1 MFLTTYAFRSIFQN
15 LVDRYFPESQSQMGI
30 TLREVVAR
38 LPDGERKAIAR
49 RSRELIAEELSLQ
62 ELRKALAVTQVQVAK
77 SLGKRQ
83 DEISRIEQR
92 GDLLLST
99 LRDYVQSLGGELE
112 LLCTFK
118 NRGSVRIRTGKVAR

>member
-1 MFLTTYAFRSIFQN
+1 MTTN
-15 LVDRYFPESQSQMGI
+15 LRRIVDS
-30 TLREVVAR
+30 
-38 LPDGERKAIAR
+38 LPAGERKAITR
-49 RSRELIAEELSLQ
+49 RSRELIAEELSLR
-62 ELRKALAVTQVQVAK
+62 ELRKAMAVTQVQIAK

-118 NRGSVRIRTGKVAR
+118 NRNSVRSRTGKVAR

>member
-1 MFLTTYAFRSIFQN
+1 MSTN
-15 LVDRYFPESQSQMGI
+15 LRRIVDG
-30 TLREVVAR
+30 
-38 LPDGERKAIAR
+38 LPAGERKAITR

-62 ELRKALAVTQVQVAK
+62 ELRKAMAVTQVQIAK

-118 NRGSVRIRTGKVAR
+118 NRNAVRIRTGKVAR

>member
-1 MFLTTYAFRSIFQN
+1 MSTS
-15 LVDRYFPESQSQMGI
+15 
-30 TLREVVAR
+30 LREVVDR
-38 LPDGERKAIAR
+38 LPDGERKTIAR

-62 ELRKALAVTQVQVAK
+62 ELRKALAVTQIQVAK

>member
-1 MFLTTYAFRSIFQN
+1 MSTSLRHM
-15 LVDRYFPESQSQMGI
+15 VDGMPE
-30 TLREVVAR
+30 
-38 LPDGERKAIAR
+38 GERKAIAR
-49 RSRELIAEELSLQ
+49 RTRELISEELSLQ
-62 ELRKALAVTQVQVAK
+62 ELRKAMAVTQVQVAK

-118 NRGSVRIRTGKVAR
+118 NRGSVRIKTGKVAR

>member
-1 MFLTTYAFRSIFQN
+1 MSRA
-15 LVDRYFPESQSQMGI
+15 
-30 TLREVVAR
+30 LREVMTE
-38 LPDGERKAIAR
+38 LPASERRAIAR

-62 ELRKALAVTQVQVAK
+62 ELRKSLALTQTEVAG
-77 SLGKRQ
+77 SMRKRQ

-99 LRDYVQSLGGELE
+99 LRDYVKSLGGELE

-118 NRGSVRIRTGKVAR
+118 NRASVRIRTARVAQRRSSAGA

>member
-1 MFLTTYAFRSIFQN
+1 MSTN
-15 LVDRYFPESQSQMGI
+15 LRRVVGGLPE
-30 TLREVVAR
+30 
-38 LPDGERKAIAR
+38 GERKAIAR
-49 RSRELIAEELSLQ
+49 RSRELIAEELSLR
-62 ELRKALAVTQVQVAK
+62 ELRKAMAVTQVQIAK

-112 LLCTFK
+112 LLCTFG

>member
-1 MFLTTYAFRSIFQN
+1 MSTSLR
-15 LVDRYFPESQSQMGI
+15 LVIDQ
-30 TLREVVAR
+30 
-38 LPDGERKAIAR
+38 LPGRERKAIAR

-62 ELRKALAVTQVQVAK
+62 ELRKALAVTQVQVAE

-99 LRDYVQSLGGELE
+99 LRDYVRSLGGELE

-118 NRGSVRIRTGKVAR
+118 NRRSVRIRTGKLSR

>member
-1 MFLTTYAFRSIFQN
+1 MSRS
-15 LVDRYFPESQSQMGI
+15 
-30 TLREVVAR
+30 LREIVDQ
-38 LPDGERKAIAR
+38 LPDRDRKAIAR
-49 RSRELIAEELSLQ
+49 RTRELIAEELSLQ
-62 ELRKALAVTQVQVAK
+62 ELRKAMAVTQTQVAK

-83 DEISRIEQR
+83 DEVSRIEQR

-118 NRGSVRIRTGKVAR
+118 NRRSVRIRTGKVARAS

>member
-1 MFLTTYAFRSIFQN
+1 
-15 LVDRYFPESQSQMGI
+15 MGVN
-30 TLREVVAR
+30 LREVVAK
-38 LPDGERKAIAR
+38 LPIGERKAIMR
-49 RSRELIAEELSLQ
+49 RSRELITEELSLQ

-77 SLGKRQ
+77 ALGKRQ

-112 LLCTFK
+112 LLCTFG
-118 NRGSVRIRTGKVAR
+118 NRGSVRIRTGKVTPR